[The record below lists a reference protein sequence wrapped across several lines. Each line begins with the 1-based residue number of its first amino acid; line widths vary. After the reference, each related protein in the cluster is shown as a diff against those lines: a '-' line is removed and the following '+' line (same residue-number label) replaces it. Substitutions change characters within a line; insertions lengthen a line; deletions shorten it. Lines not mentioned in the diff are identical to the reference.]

1 MWEKRRGAPAT
12 SVKAYVYYQPQ
23 PQDMAFGMFLFR
35 DWANALGGICV
46 SGEETD
52 DVACTTRATVS
63 VVITDTATL
72 GALDIARIGSY
83 IQYNLDACAKSEAE
97 RPHFLLGTY
106 SSTATGYIVA
116 AMDKANCKI
125 PMFTPGAAVD
135 VRNWSGGCGGE
146 GGVMYGGGMCGR

>member
-1 MWEKRRGAPAT
+1 
-12 SVKAYVYYQPQ
+12 
-23 PQDMAFGMFLFR
+23 MAFGMFLFR

-106 SSTATGYIVA
+106 SSTATGHIVA

-135 VRNWSGGCGGE
+135 VRNWSGCCGGE
-146 GGVMYGGGMCGR
+146 GGWSGGGMCGNVGGLTPS